1 MVPDSEVPLL
11 ADVIEAR
18 QHHELVVEHV
28 FEAAPTKKERFV
40 QAKEDY
46 HRGKGSRNT
55 LGKRRRVDTH
65 IRVKR
70 RAVALLRESQTFA
83 TIQRAICDITNEQF
97 FLVNQRQLKDWVKI
111 VDELEGCVIART
123 AKRIKGG
130 GRRVHYMQYDV
141 ALYQWFSDRSAQ
153 NQPVT
158 ARQLNEEAQRIA
170 SVDGRVVSRRWL
182 GKFRKRH
189 SIVLRKCQRKTQL
202 SAAERTA
209 RLQKYYAYIY
219 LQPST
224 ISVRVNFDEIPATLA
239 GVIGNIQTLQ
249 HARIAN
255 VMVTSQES
263 HFKRMGTLIAML
275 GGGCII
281 FLDLASAHISQAV
294 LQALRHC
301 GLRYAVIP
309 GGLAMF
315 IQSIDTALAALYR
328 SAHHRL
334 YVSHMEHQAKLTAA
348 QQRDLFVRLCYSGLT
363 AATANL
369 DVPAIFRDLG
379 YIDPSET
386 KLRIPYQFA
395 PPEVQPQNV
404 AAAKP
409 KPKFKA
415 GARQL
420 SMATFL
426 APR

>member
-1 MVPDSEVPLL
+1 M
-11 ADVIEAR
+11 
-18 QHHELVVEHV
+18 
-28 FEAAPTKKERFV
+28 
-40 QAKEDY
+40 
-46 HRGKGSRNT
+46 
-55 LGKRRRVDTH
+55 KRRD
-65 IRVKR
+65 
-70 RAVALLRESQTFA
+70 VALLREGQTFA
-83 TIQRAICDITNEQF
+83 TIQRAIWDITNEQF
-97 FLVNQRQLKDWVKI
+97 FLVNQRQLNNWVKI
-111 VDELEGCVIART
+111 VDKLEGCVIART
-123 AKRIKGG
+123 AKRIRGG
-130 GRRVHYMQYDV
+130 GRSVHYMQYDV
-141 ALYQWFSDRSAQ
+141 ALYQWFSDRRAQ

-158 ARQLNEEAQRIA
+158 ARQLNDEAQRIA
-170 SVDGRVVSRRWL
+170 SVDGRMVSRRWL
-182 GKFRKRH
+182 EKFRKRH

-209 RLQKYYAYIY
+209 RLQKFYAYIY

-224 ISVRVNFDEIPATLA
+224 ISVWVNFDEIPATLA
-239 GVIGNIQTLQ
+239 GVMGSVQTLE
-249 HARIAN
+249 HAGTAN
-255 VMVTSQES
+255 VMVNFQES

-275 GGGCII
+275 GVKKQGDLYCAVKLKPAVLLKCKKSKVVQNPHQLQCVTNATGVINTQYMRDHFIPYLQAQLQNVGGECII
-281 FLDLASAHISQAV
+281 ILDSASAHISQAV

-309 GGLAMF
+309 GGLTMF

-348 QQRDLFVRLCYSGLT
+348 QQRDLFVELCYSGLT

-379 YIDPSET
+379 YIDPSKA

-395 PPEVQPQNV
+395 PPEVQPQNA

-409 KPKFKA
+409 KPKPKA
-415 GARQL
+415 RARQL

-426 APR
+426 APK